1 MRRYLGCLTLVMLC
15 ATAFGGEFV
24 NPPGEAKTREELLN
38 HFGKTIGFG
47 PVERAEFR
55 KEGREVFAVW
65 YCPFSGRAACYLH
78 AYYYDPAKSEWILFI
93 DRLIE
98 RTATLSAEMPARE
111 EALIFKDG
119 DGKIV
124 LRESIA
130 ALPSQIWDEKK

>member
-1 MRRYLGCLTLVMLC
+1 
-15 ATAFGGEFV
+15 
-24 NPPGEAKTREELLN
+24 
-38 HFGKTIGFG
+38 
-47 PVERAEFR
+47 VERAEFR
-55 KEGREVFAVW
+55 KEGREVFGVW